1 MKNAFARCFVRLFI
15 LSFILCGVSLSCN
28 DSSFTHQTEE
38 DESLVLSEDAPERL
52 VAMTGKLEL
61 AYFHSDPEDAE
72 SSLFN
77 CWILK
82 LDAESFDRACAT
94 PVRASF
100 QTPASI
106 LSSRN
111 GNEMEL
117 TGDYD
122 KKWLYEH
129 LNQSVTVKGYLWH
142 AHTKYHHT
150 PVMIDAE
157 PWVK

>member
-1 MKNAFARCFVRLFI
+1 MENAFARWFVSLFV
-15 LSFILCGVSLSCN
+15 LSFILCGALLFCN
-28 DSSFTHQTEE
+28 DLNLAHRTEE
-38 DESLVLSEDAPERL
+38 DESLVLSEDEPERL
-52 VAMTGKLEL
+52 VAMTGKLQL
-61 AYFHSDPEDAE
+61 TYFHSDPEDAE
-72 SSLFN
+72 SSLFD

-82 LDAESFDRACAT
+82 LDEGSFDRACGI

-106 LSSRN
+106 RSSRN

-142 AHTKYHHT
+142 AHTVHHHT
-150 PVMIDAE
+150 PVMIDVE
-157 PWVK
+157 PWVR